1 MNAAY
6 AYKQIGE
13 YNKAIALYNL
23 FISDYGS
30 DARLNALQKGDPK
43 TKAAPD
49 PKKYAERINFL
60 GQAYAALGETYYSFF
75 NYQRSAETYDKVASN
90 ERFPEQTRRDNA
102 KNAMILYANLGQ
114 RDKMMGD
121 YRILLKT
128 NPSTDDKA
136 NADYTVASYDF
147 KQWSPTAG
155 DTGQNRQTRFAAQ
168 QSLISYFQTAKNAPG
183 AAKYTVEAAYDVAK
197 MMKSVSDVNYR
208 TWFKNTV
215 SAWDNYRSKA
225 PVKDN
230 VSEAQSPPYV
240 DYAAEADFTLLD
252 EQITASFDDP
262 AKHKYARSVQD
273 IFGEVQVDPKTQ
285 KAVMGPDGKPVMKK
299 KGKYQAN
306 AAEAEKWDLAL
317 DALVKKY
324 TSLEWVP
331 TAIARQGALY
341 DTLRTGLYNM
351 VLKNDELFTPQ
362 VKSMLKQM
370 HDSGR
375 PELDDKANAIEDGT
389 QDFWRQKKQIEL
401 DGADQVMIK
410 RYASAVAYARKY
422 NIRNAQLSRA
432 VSRLAYYTDII
443 SGGDAK
449 MAEYVTSTP
458 DPTNKGATK
467 LTYSSRQYVQ
477 TRPGLSALP
486 PPQGNASALP
496 AAP

>member
-1 MNAAY
+1 
-6 AYKQIGE
+6 
-13 YNKAIALYNL
+13 
-23 FISDYGS
+23 
-30 DARLNALQKGDPK
+30 
-43 TKAAPD
+43 
-49 PKKYAERINFL
+49 
-60 GQAYAALGETYYSFF
+60 ALGETYYSFF
-75 NYQRSAETYDKVASN
+75 NYQRSAETYDKVAAN

-114 RDKMMGD
+114 RDKMMAD

-128 NPSTDDKA
+128 NPSSDDKA

-197 MMKSVSDVNYR
+197 MMKSVSDNTYR

-215 SAWDNYRSKA
+215 AAWDNYRSRA

-230 VSEAQSPPYV
+230 KSEAQTPPYV
-240 DYAAEADFTLLD
+240 DYAAEADFSLLD

-262 AKHKYARSVQD
+262 AKHKYPPSVPE
-273 IFGEVQVDPKTQ
+273 IFGEVQVDPKTK
-285 KAVMGPDGKPVMKK
+285 KAIIGADGKPVMKK

-317 DALVKKY
+317 DAMIKKY
-324 TSLEWVP
+324 ESLEWVP
-331 TAIARQGALY
+331 TAIARQGAIY

-351 VLKNDELFTPQ
+351 VKVELFTPQ
-362 VKSMLKQM
+362 QKAALKAM

-375 PELDDKANAIEDGT
+375 ENLDQIANDTEDGMT
-389 QDFWRQKKQIEL
+389 DFWRKKKQQEL
-401 DGADQVMIK
+401 DGADQVMVK

-432 VSRLAYYTDII
+432 VSRLAYFTDII

-467 LTYSSRQYVQ
+467 LTYTSRQYVQ

>member
-1 MNAAY
+1 
-6 AYKQIGE
+6 
-13 YNKAIALYNL
+13 
-23 FISDYGS
+23 
-30 DARLNALQKGDPK
+30 
-43 TKAAPD
+43 
-49 PKKYAERINFL
+49 
-60 GQAYAALGETYYSFF
+60 
-75 NYQRSAETYDKVASN
+75 
-90 ERFPEQTRRDNA
+90 
-102 KNAMILYANLGQ
+102 MILYANLGQ
-114 RDKMMGD
+114 RDKMMAA
-121 YRILLKT
+121 YRILVKT
-128 NPSTDDKA
+128 NPTADDKA
-136 NADYTVASYDF
+136 NADYTVASYDY

-155 DTGQNRQTRFAAQ
+155 DTGQNRQTRFAAEAA
-168 QSLISYFQTAKNAPG
+168 LTSYYQTQRAAPG
-183 AAKYTVEAAYDVAK
+183 AAKYVVEAAWAIAK
-197 MMKSVSDVNYR
+197 MKKSGGDGGYKG
-208 TWFKNTV
+208 WFKSTV
-215 SAWDNYRSKA
+215 AAWDNYRAKA

-230 VSEAQSPPYV
+230 KSEAQQSPYV
-240 DYAAEADFTLLD
+240 DYAAEAEFTGLD
-252 EQITASFDDP
+252 EAITASFDDP
-262 AKHKYARSVQD
+262 AKHKYARSVND
-273 IFGEVQVDPKTQ
+273 IFGEVTVDPKTQ

-317 DALVKKY
+317 DAMIKKY
-324 TSLEWVP
+324 ESLEWVP

-375 PELDDKANAIEDGT
+375 PELDEKANAIEDGT

-432 VSRLAYYTDII
+432 VSRLAYYTDVI

-467 LTYSSRQYVQ
+467 LTYSPRQYVQ
-477 TRPGLSALP
+477 TRPGLAALP
-486 PPQGNASALP
+486 PPEGKASPLP